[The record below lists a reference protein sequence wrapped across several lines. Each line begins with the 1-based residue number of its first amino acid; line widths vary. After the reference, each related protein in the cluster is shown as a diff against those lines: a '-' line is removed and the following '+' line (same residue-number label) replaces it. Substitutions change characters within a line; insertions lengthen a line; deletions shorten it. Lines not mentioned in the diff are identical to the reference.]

1 MNKYTFNPLLKHPG
15 YNIGGGGGGGHT
27 TTTQYTSS
35 LPEYAEPYFM
45 DVMGRAQEASLTP
58 YQTYGGERVAGF
70 SPYQEAAQQ
79 MTGQIALGGT
89 PTALQAGQQLAGLT
103 AGQLAGFNYDPAAF
117 GYQQIY
123 SPDMN
128 LAGDVSAK
136 RVSNPNAFGYQ
147 QIYSPDMN
155 LAGDVSA
162 ERVSNPN
169 AFGYQQIYSPDMN
182 LAGDV
187 SAERVSNPNAI
198 YYDLI
203 SSGQLGPQMSSA
215 DYGLVQNFMNPYMQG
230 VVDVEK
236 QAAARDYQIAQQMRQ
251 AQAATTG
258 AYGGS
263 RQAVA
268 EAEANRALMS
278 QLQGIQSTGLN
289 RAYDQAQA
297 ALQAERASQMQA
309 GQFNIQSA
317 LQAAQANQQTGL
329 QANIRYTELSQQ
341 AQIANQQAALAAAQG
356 NQQQA
361 NQMYARAAEL
371 NQQAQIT
378 NQQAY
383 AEAQRQAEASRQF
396 GATSSLQALGQLGA
410 EAQRLGAMGE
420 AEQKMALERAQAL
433 SGVGKE
439 QQALQQQ
446 QLDQAYSEFA
456 SQRDYEQNM
465 INWYNAILRG
475 TPISMNQAVYQTA
488 PAPST
493 ASQFLGAG
501 LGGLGLYQGLK

>member
-15 YNIGGGGGGGHT
+15 YNIGGGGGGGGGHT
-27 TTTQYTSS
+27 TSTQYTSS
-35 LPEYAEPYFM
+35 LPEYAEPYFK

-58 YQTYGGERVAGF
+58 YQNYGGERVAGF

-169 AFGYQQIYSPDMN
+169 AIS
-182 LAGDV
+182 
-187 SAERVSNPNAI
+187 
-198 YYDLI
+198 YDLI

-329 QANIRYTELSQQ
+329 QANIRHTELSQQ

-371 NQQAQIT
+371 NQQAQIA
-378 NQQAY
+378 NQQAH

-396 GATSSLQALGQLGA
+396 EATSRLQALEQLGA

>member
-15 YNIGGGGGGGHT
+15 YNIGGGGGGGGGHT
-27 TTTQYTSS
+27 TSTQYTSS
-35 LPEYAEPYFM
+35 LPEYAEPYFK

-58 YQTYGGERVAGF
+58 YQNYGGERVAGF
-70 SPYQEAAQQ
+70 SPYQEAARQ

-128 LAGDVSAK
+128 LAGDVSA
-136 RVSNPNAFGYQ
+136 
-147 QIYSPDMN
+147 
-155 LAGDVSA
+155 
-162 ERVSNPN
+162 
-169 AFGYQQIYSPDMN
+169 
-182 LAGDV
+182 
-187 SAERVSNPNAI
+187 ERVSNPNAI
-198 YYDLI
+198 SYDLI

-329 QANIRYTELSQQ
+329 QANIRHTELSQQ
-341 AQIANQQAALAAAQG
+341 AQITNQQAALAAAQG

-396 GATSSLQALGQLGA
+396 GATSSLQALGQLGD

-433 SGVGKE
+433 SGVGKK
-439 QQALQQQ
+439 QQALKHH
-446 QLDQAYSEFA
+446 QLDQA
-456 SQRDYEQNM
+456 
-465 INWYNAILRG
+465 I
-475 TPISMNQAVYQTA
+475 V
-488 PAPST
+488 
-493 ASQFLGAG
+493 
-501 LGGLGLYQGLK
+501 

>member
-27 TTTQYTSS
+27 TSTQYTSS
-35 LPEYAEPYFM
+35 LPEYAEPYFK

-58 YQTYGGERVAGF
+58 YQNYGGERVAGF
-70 SPYQEAAQQ
+70 SPYQEAARQ

-117 GYQQIY
+117 GYQQ
-123 SPDMN
+123 
-128 LAGDVSAK
+128 V
-136 RVSNPNAFGYQ
+136 
-147 QIYSPDMN
+147 
-155 LAGDVSA
+155 
-162 ERVSNPN
+162 
-169 AFGYQQIYSPDMN
+169 YSPDMN

-329 QANIRYTELSQQ
+329 QANIRHTELSQQ

-371 NQQAQIT
+371 NQQAQIA
-378 NQQAY
+378 NQQAH

-396 GATSSLQALGQLGA
+396 EATSRLQALEQLGA